1 MSGWTLLF
9 QVVNFLVL
17 AALLRRFL
25 FKPVMAMV
33 AKRQQAIEH
42 ATSEG
47 ERLRHDAAEI
57 HASAEAALEAAA
69 ETRDRALSEARAQ
82 AEREREAALGE
93 TRREAQTILDAA
105 KRDVEVERERA
116 ADAMAGGAVVIGTAL
131 ARRLLGQMI
140 TAPIADAFLAR
151 LCEDLDRLS
160 DERKRALREDL
171 GAQDLII
178 ATAPPLGPAAAGS
191 WRGEIASR
199 LWPDLSLRNVSD
211 ESLVAGAE
219 LRFPHATISF
229 CWRDA
234 IETARK
240 EMVA

>member
-33 AKRQQAIEH
+33 AKRQQEIER

-57 HASAEAALEAAA
+57 HAGAEAALAMAAQ
-69 ETRDRALSEARAQ
+69 TRDRALSEARAQ
-82 AEREREAALGE
+82 AEREREAALAE
-93 TRREAQTILDAA
+93 TRREAQTILDEA
-105 KRDVEVERERA
+105 KRDVEVEREKA
-116 ADAMAGGAVVIGTAL
+116 AETLAGAAVTIAAAL
-131 ARRLLGQMI
+131 AGRLVGQMI

-160 DERKRALREDL
+160 EERKRALREDL
-171 GAQDLII
+171 GVQDLVI
-178 ATAPPLGPAAAGS
+178 ATAPPLAPDAAS
-191 WRGEIASR
+191 RWRGEIVSR
-199 LWPDLSLRNVSD
+199 LWPGLSLRAVGD

-219 LRFPHATISF
+219 LRFPHATIAF

-234 IETARK
+234 IQAARK

>member
-1 MSGWTLLF
+1 MSGWNLTF
-9 QVVNFLVL
+9 QIVNFLVL
-17 AALLRRFL
+17 AALLRRLL

-33 AKRQQAIEH
+33 AKRQQEIER

-47 ERLRHDAAEI
+47 ERVRHDADEI
-57 HASAEAALEAAA
+57 RASAEKALAAAA

-82 AEREREAALGE
+82 AERERDNALAE
-93 TRREAQTILDAA
+93 TRREAQAILEAT
-105 KRDVEVERERA
+105 KREVEAEREKA
-116 ADAMAGGAVVIGTAL
+116 ADTMAGGAVTIATAL
-131 ARRLLGQMI
+131 AQRLVGQLI
-140 TAPIADAFLAR
+140 TTPIADAFLAR

-160 DERKRALREDL
+160 EERKRSLREDL
-171 GAQDLII
+171 GAQDLVI
-178 ATAPPLGPAAAGS
+178 ATAPPLGPDAVGR

-199 LWPDLSLRNVSD
+199 LWPGVSLRNVGD

>member
-1 MSGWTLLF
+1 MSGWTLIF

-33 AKRQQAIEH
+33 TKRQQEIEK

-57 HASAEAALEAAA
+57 RASAEAALALAAQ
-69 ETRDRALSEARAQ
+69 TRDRALSEARAQ
-82 AEREREAALGE
+82 AEREREVALVE
-93 TRREAQTILDAA
+93 TRREAQTILDTGT
-105 KRDVEVERERA
+105 RNVEVEREKA

-131 ARRLLGQMI
+131 ARRLVGQMI
-140 TAPIADAFLAR
+140 TTPIGEVFLTR
-151 LCEDLDRLS
+151 LCEELARLS

-171 GAQDLII
+171 GAQELVI
-178 ATAPPLGPAAAGS
+178 ATAPLLGPDAARRWS
-191 WRGEIASR
+191 GEITAR
-199 LWPDLSLRNVSD
+199 LWPGVNVRNVGD
-211 ESLVAGAE
+211 EALVAGAE

-234 IETARK
+234 IQTARN